1 MNSTNLGKF
10 NYGNECVL
18 APIKVEILFIFPLKI
33 KRLQRKA
40 GLAPK
45 KNSYHY
51 DSCFSLFFV
60 L

>member
-18 APIKVEILFIFPLKI
+18 APIEAKILFIFSLKI
-33 KRLQRKA
+33 KRLKRKA

-45 KNSYHY
+45 KNSYHN
-51 DSCFSLFFV
+51 
-60 L
+60 